1 MASSTEV
8 EVGMEKVAVS
18 RKRTHDGR
26 CVKAASPLPEVV
38 SPLPEVVSTLPISAF
53 FSSVS
58 QILYRLDQLA
68 CTLLSFVTVC
78 EILF

>member
-38 SPLPEVVSTLPISAF
+38 SPLPEVVSTLHISAF
-53 FSSVS
+53 F
-58 QILYRLDQLA
+58 QCLTCYID
-68 CTLLSFVTVC
+68 
-78 EILF
+78 